1 MNNGESRITPR
12 DIESLSAEIPKI
24 PEGNPTFEASEHD
37 LSKLGNRAIN
47 SPEPVITS
55 ASDDGLIP
63 QPNTPFDITD
73 MPSDTPISPDVIP
86 KNEIENLNSD
96 KERIEF
102 AKEKS
107 RELSNN
113 PAELMNIVNE
123 MRHSPGE
130 KAAWLSLGW

>member
-24 PEGNPTFEASEHD
+24 PEGNPTFETSEHD

-55 ASDDGLIP
+55 ASDDELIP

-73 MPSDTPISPDVIP
+73 MPPDTPISPDAIP

>member
-130 KAAWLSLGW
+130 KAA